1 MKKILII
8 SYYWPP
14 NTGSGVQRWLKFSKY
29 LVDFNWSP
37 IIVTPK
43 NPYIELK
50 DSELINDVSDKIKVI
65 KLPIWEPYSFKD
77 KLFGKDKKS
86 QTSGLISKENTFKDK
101 LLNWVRGNLF
111 IPDPKKYWVN
121 PTVNSLK
128 SIIREQR
135 INYIVST
142 GPPHS
147 MHLIALELKKIFSNL
162 NWIADF
168 RDPWTNLDILNDFN
182 LSKRSLKIHRNLEN
196 NVLKNADLVLTVGE
210 RWAAD
215 FKDLGAKN
223 VKVITNGY
231 DSDDFKDFKALDTD
245 KFILGHYGI
254 MNHLRNPSN
263 LWKALNELC
272 QENNDFN
279 KSLEIRLSGNIDKN
293 ILNEIS
299 KYPFLNSKLV
309 NLGFLNH
316 KDVIKEY
323 SMASL
328 LLLLLFDSKSG
339 EGNYPGKLFE
349 YIATKKP
356 ILSFGPTESDVK
368 NILKNGFGIYHAYK
382 GDVNSIKENILS
394 VYKNKYVNKDLDST
408 KYSRKHLTK
417 ELVKI
422 LEKL

>member
-1 MKKILII
+1 
-8 SYYWPP
+8 
-14 NTGSGVQRWLKFSKY
+14 
-29 LVDFNWSP
+29 
-37 IIVTPK
+37 
-43 NPYIELK
+43 
-50 DSELINDVSDKIKVI
+50 
-65 KLPIWEPYSFKD
+65 
-77 KLFGKDKKS
+77 
-86 QTSGLISKENTFKDK
+86 
-101 LLNWVRGNLF
+101 
-111 IPDPKKYWVN
+111 
-121 PTVNSLK
+121 
-128 SIIREQR
+128 
-135 INYIVST
+135 
-142 GPPHS
+142 
-147 MHLIALELKKIFSNL
+147 
-162 NWIADF
+162 
-168 RDPWTNLDILNDFN
+168 
-182 LSKRSLKIHRNLEN
+182 
-196 NVLKNADLVLTVGE
+196 
-210 RWAAD
+210 
-215 FKDLGAKN
+215 
-223 VKVITNGY
+223 
-231 DSDDFKDFKALDTD
+231 
-245 KFILGHYGI
+245 

-272 QENNDFN
+272 LENNDFN

-309 NLGFLNH
+309 NLGFINH

-382 GDVNSIKENILS
+382 SDINSIKENILS
-394 VYKNKYVNKDLDST
+394 VYNYKYVNKDLDSK

>member
-1 MKKILII
+1 MKKVLII

-14 NTGSGVQRWLKFSKY
+14 LGGSGVQRWLKFSKY
-29 LVDFNWSP
+29 LLKLDWKP
-37 IIVTPK
+37 IIYTPE
-43 NPYIELK
+43 NPYFELK
-50 DSELINDVSDKIKVI
+50 DDTLLKEISSEISIWKT
-65 KLPIWEPYSFKD
+65 PIWEPYTLKD
-77 KLFGKDKKS
+77 KIFQK
-86 QTSGLISKENTFKDK
+86 GLNNHSAGVISNKYSLKNRF
-101 LLNWVRGNLF
+101 LNWIRGNLF

-128 SIIREQR
+128 SIIKEQK

-147 MHLIALELKKIFSNL
+147 MHLIALKLKKIFSDL

-231 DSDDFKDFKALDTD
+231 DSDDFKDFKDLDTN

-272 QENNDFN
+272 LENNDFN

-394 VYKNKYVNKDLDST
+394 VYNYKYVNKGLDST

-422 LEKL
+422 LEEL